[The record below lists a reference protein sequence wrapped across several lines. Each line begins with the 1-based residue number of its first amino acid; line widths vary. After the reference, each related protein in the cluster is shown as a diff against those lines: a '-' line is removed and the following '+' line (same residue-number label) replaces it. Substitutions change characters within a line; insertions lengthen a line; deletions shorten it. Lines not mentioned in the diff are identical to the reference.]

1 MAYVYDPDRE
11 LGGRLNTEMVDLDT
25 FDDFDAEDVEWLR
38 SVLNAHATATDSVP
52 AQTILA
58 DWANRRRDFV
68 KVMPRDYRR
77 VLAAVAEAKAS
88 GTDPEEAI
96 MAAAHG

>member
-1 MAYVYDPDRE
+1 
-11 LGGRLNTEMVDLDT
+11 MVDLDT
-25 FDDFDAEDVEWLR
+25 FDTFGDDDVSWLR
-38 SVLNAHATATDSVP
+38 EILAAHIAATDSVP

-58 DWANRRRDFV
+58 DWARLGTNFV

-77 VLAAVAEAKAS
+77 VLAAIAEAEAD